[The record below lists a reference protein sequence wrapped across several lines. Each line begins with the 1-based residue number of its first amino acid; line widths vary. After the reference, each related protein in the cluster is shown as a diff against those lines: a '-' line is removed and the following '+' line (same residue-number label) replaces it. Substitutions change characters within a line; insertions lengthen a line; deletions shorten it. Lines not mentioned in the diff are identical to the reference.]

1 MLGEAAA
8 FAGFALLGL
17 IGLLMLHKSVKGGVE
32 EKFDGTSGI
41 GLIMIALSISL
52 DSLGVGIALPAA
64 HIPLVPLLITVSI
77 TTTIFTLIGLA
88 FGARLGARYERSL
101 DMLAY
106 AKQTRPAVPT
116 KSGLMLGLG
125 ETGDEVRQVMRD
137 LRAHQVDI
145 LTIGQYLRPSQKH
158 LPIIRYIPLEEFAE
172 FKRFGYELG
181 FSHVESGPL
190 VRSSY
195 HAADAV

>member
-1 MLGEAAA
+1 LQISFDWAVLGKVLGVAVAVGLDVFAISIGVGVARVAAQVRLRLGIAFATSEIGMQLIGYETGRRAGVMLGEAAA

-88 FGARLGARYERSL
+88 FGARLGARYEHRAEGL
-101 DMLAY
+101 AGAMLLLL
-106 AKQTRPAVPT
+106 AV
-116 KSGLMLGLG
+116 GFFI
-125 ETGDEVRQVMRD
+125 E
-137 LRAHQVDI
+137 
-145 LTIGQYLRPSQKH
+145 H
-158 LPIIRYIPLEEFAE
+158 LA
-172 FKRFGYELG
+172 
-181 FSHVESGPL
+181 
-190 VRSSY
+190 
-195 HAADAV
+195 